1 MEVAH
6 DRVVTIAYTLKDPN
20 GNVIDSSE
28 NHGDLAYLHGH
39 SNIVEGLEDALEGK
53 DVGDTVETTV
63 QPEKGYGERHDQLV
77 FTVPRSSMPDGDLE
91 VGMQFAA
98 QDKEGNQ
105 QVVTLVDVDDE
116 EVKLDAN
123 HPLAGQTLHFD
134 VTVNDV
140 REASGEELEHGHV
153 HTPDSPQH

>member
-1 MEVAH
+1 MEVAQ
-6 DRVVTIAYTLKDPN
+6 DRVVKIAYTLKDDE
-20 GNVIDSSE
+20 GTVLDSSE
-28 NHGDLAYLHGH
+28 NHGDLAYVHGH
-39 SNIVEGLEDALEGK
+39 QNIVEGLEDALEGK
-53 DVGDTVETTV
+53 DVGETVSTTV
-63 QPEKGYGERHDQLV
+63 NPDKGYGDRHDQLV
-77 FTVPRSSMPDGDLE
+77 FTVPRSNMPDGDLE

-105 QVVTLVDVDDE
+105 QVVTLVDIGDE

-140 REASGEELEHGHV
+140 REATDEEVEHGHV
-153 HTPDSPQH
+153 HDGSEDH

>member
-1 MEVAH
+1 MEVAQ
-6 DRVVTIAYTLKDPN
+6 DRVVKIAYTLKDDE
-20 GNVIDSSE
+20 GTVLDSSE
-28 NHGDLAYLHGH
+28 NHGDLAYVHGH
-39 SNIVEGLEDALEGK
+39 QNIVEGLEDALEGK
-53 DVGDTVETTV
+53 DVGETVSTTV
-63 QPEKGYGERHDQLV
+63 DPDKGYGDRHDQLV
-77 FTVPRSSMPDGDLE
+77 FTVPRSNMPDGDLE

-105 QVVTLVDVDDE
+105 QVVTLVDIGDE

-140 REASGEELEHGHV
+140 REATDEEVERGHV
-153 HTPDSPQH
+153 HDGSEDH

>member
-1 MEVAH
+1 MEVAQ
-6 DRVVTIAYTLKDPN
+6 DRVVKIAYTLKDDQ
-20 GNVIDSSE
+20 GHVLDSSE
-28 NHGDLAYLHGH
+28 NHGDLAYVHGH
-39 SNIVEGLEDALEGK
+39 QNIVEGLEDALEGK
-53 DVGDTVETTV
+53 DVGETVSTTVE
-63 QPEKGYGERHDQLV
+63 PDKGYGDRHDQLV
-77 FTVPRSSMPDGDLE
+77 FTVPRSNMPDGDLE

-105 QVVTLVDVDDE
+105 QVVTLVDIGDE

-140 REASGEELEHGHV
+140 REATDEEVEHGHV
-153 HTPDSPQH
+153 HDGSQDH

>member
-1 MEVAH
+1 MEVGQ
-6 DRVVTIAYTLKDPN
+6 DRVVTIAYTLKDDE
-20 GNVIDSSE
+20 GNVLDSSE
-28 NHGDLAYLHGH
+28 NHGDLAYIHGH
-39 SNIVEGLEDALEGK
+39 QNIVEGLEDALEGK
-53 DVGDTVETTV
+53 DVGETVTTTVE
-63 QPEKGYGERHDQLV
+63 PDKGYGERHDQLV
-77 FTVPRSSMPDGDLE
+77 FSVPRSNMPDGDLE

-105 QVVTLVDVDDE
+105 QVVTLVDIGDE

-140 REASGEELEHGHV
+140 REASEEEVEHGHV
-153 HTPDSPQH
+153 HDGSHDH